1 MLLKDFLEEYNRRK
15 DQKDSFRQI
24 CRENG
29 LSYKKIQPYLKQ
41 LGFSFDQK
49 IKEYQLAEENTQE
62 KEAIMQIDLKTFN
75 AAYKQRPQKD
85 DTAADLQAQADQVQ
99 SMQLESAD
107 HMQQPSGGGLSQ
119 LMAAQLFDIVDLLQ
133 QINGKLPAAD
143 QIAAAVQQP
152 DPISDAPLAFEIHR
166 ISQQLKARKTI
177 NISSACAGWL
187 DRFSTTKG
195 YHIGDLV
202 TLAIMQL
209 QERIDP
215 ENE

>member
-1 MLLKDFLEEYNRRK
+1 MLLGSFLKEYNRRK

-29 LSYKKIQPYLKQ
+29 LSYKKVQPYLKQ
-41 LGFSFDQK
+41 LGFTFDQK
-49 IKEYQLAEENTQE
+49 IKEYVLAPENEPEREE
-62 KEAIMQIDLKTFN
+62 IMQLDLKSFN
-75 AAYKQRPQKD
+75 AAYKQRQQKED
-85 DTAADLQAQADQVQ
+85 IAADQQTQADQAE
-99 SMQLESAD
+99 SLQLESSD
-107 HMQQPSGGGLSQ
+107 HVQRQSGANISE

-152 DPISDAPLAFEIHR
+152 DPVHEAPLAFEIHR

-177 NISSACAGWL
+177 NISSTCAGWL
-187 DRFSTTKG
+187 DSYSTTKG
-195 YHIGDLV
+195 FHIGDLV
-202 TLAIMQL
+202 TLAVMQL
-209 QERIDP
+209 KERIDP